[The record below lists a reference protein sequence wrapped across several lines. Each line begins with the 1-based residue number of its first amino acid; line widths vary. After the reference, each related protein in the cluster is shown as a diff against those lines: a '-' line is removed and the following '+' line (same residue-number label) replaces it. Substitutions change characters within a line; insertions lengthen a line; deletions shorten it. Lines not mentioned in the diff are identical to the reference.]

1 MTKQYNSF
9 EEIDA
14 QLRILKL
21 QREIDMES
29 LKLKFNQVKM
39 NLYPV
44 NWMGSLS
51 GLAQKIVLT
60 FAIRKLSRLFQRRL
74 PRTSE

>member
-1 MTKQYNSF
+1 MTKQHASF

-14 QLRILKL
+14 RLRILKL

-29 LKLKFNQVKM
+29 LKLNFNQVKM
-39 NLYPV
+39 NFYPTQ
-44 NWMGSLS
+44 WMGGFS
-51 GLAQKIVLT
+51 GLLQNIILT

-74 PRTSE
+74 PRTNE